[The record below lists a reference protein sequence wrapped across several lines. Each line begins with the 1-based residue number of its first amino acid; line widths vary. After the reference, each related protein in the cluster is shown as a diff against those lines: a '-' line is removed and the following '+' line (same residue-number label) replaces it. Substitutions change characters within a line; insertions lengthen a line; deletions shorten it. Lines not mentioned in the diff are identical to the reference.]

1 MKNLKIFLGDLTY
14 DTLTLSTEGTPLNIG
29 YIGAY
34 TKKIFGNKI
43 DIKLFKYP
51 EKIEQAILDSPPDVL
66 GLSNYAWNHRI
77 SAEIFRIA
85 LKANP
90 NIITVWGGPN
100 FPADM
105 ISQEKFMGRY
115 PEVDFYVPL
124 EGEIGFS
131 NIINEILNSKSIDDF
146 KQLQHNPIENC
157 VVRLPNN
164 KIQYTI
170 GSPRIKEL
178 DEIPSPYLNGMLDEF
193 FDGKL
198 SPMFQTNRGCPFQ
211 CTFCVDGSKEVTRVN
226 KFSISRVRDELQY
239 IAKHIPK
246 GTSSMIIS
254 DLNFG
259 MIPGDLQICDEIAIV
274 QKEYNWP
281 KSIQATTGKNSKEQ
295 IIEATSK
302 LNGALRLTMSVQSMD
317 QDILTNIKRQNI
329 SLDQMLELAPT
340 LKKNGLPTSSEIILG
355 LPGDTY
361 EKHIQSVKDIIQ
373 AKIDYIE
380 IHSCMLLDGAE
391 MNTPQEREK
400 WGFKTKFRIIPRDFV
415 KLKNGKVIMEIE
427 EIIVGLKTL
436 TFEEY
441 VKLRML
447 AFSVFV
453 TNFDIGFK
461 SIINLLRE
469 NKIDVFNLFNEIIQ
483 NLDKSPKNVQ
493 DVFMKFKNETINE
506 LWDSPEEIESFYQ
519 NEKEYQK
526 LLSGEVGNN
535 NLQMHHALLMANYM
549 KEFSSYVIETA
560 ENLLKKQNMFN
571 NEVQTQFKEITNF
584 CYGLSHNLLGDDRMT
599 KNPEFIFSY
608 DIQKWLNNLDEL
620 PLSNFKFN
628 SPQKIRFVFT
638 DEQYQVSEEKKSIF
652 GNSPA
657 GLAQV
662 IKRMPAR
669 MHWRNPTLQIKITT
683 T

>member
-115 PEVDFYVPL
+115 PEVNFYVPL

>member
-43 DIKLFKYP
+43 DIKLFKYH

>member
-34 TKKIFGNKI
+34 AKKIFGNKI

-90 NIITVWGGPN
+90 DIITVWGGPN

-115 PEVDFYVPL
+115 PEVNFYVPL

-259 MIPGDLQICDEIAIV
+259 MIPGDLQICDEIGIV

-391 MNTPQEREK
+391 MNTPKEREK

-571 NEVQTQFKEITNF
+571 NEVQTQFKGITNF

-599 KNPEFIFSY
+599 QNPEFIFSY

-669 MHWRNPTLQIKITT
+669 MHWRNPT
-683 T
+683 

>member
-400 WGFKTKFRIIPRDFV
+400 WGFKTTFRIIPRDFV